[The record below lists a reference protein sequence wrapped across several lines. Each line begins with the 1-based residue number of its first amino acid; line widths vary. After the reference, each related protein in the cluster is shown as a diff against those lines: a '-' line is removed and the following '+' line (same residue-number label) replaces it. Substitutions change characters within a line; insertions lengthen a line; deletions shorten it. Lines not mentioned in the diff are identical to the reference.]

1 MEGWKGGKLE
11 ELDNELIR
19 QLEEWKFRLNRKP
32 NLSEEN
38 LKIRKNKWVRI
49 KNVTIQKSKG
59 FLLTT

>member
-49 KNVTIQKSKG
+49 KNVTIQKSMG